1 MRLSPL
7 AFKTG
12 SSHKRAMAGQDH
24 FDLFAVGRDHDPVTH
39 GNLGSD
45 VAHSHWFNAH
55 RGWPVPNGAPTT
67 VEARYPA
74 RQIGPIKGMRL
85 VFGDFGAR

>member
-24 FDLFAVGRDHDPVTH
+24 FDLFAVGRDHDPVAH
-39 GNLGSD
+39 GNFSPD
-45 VAHSHWFNAH
+45 VADPHWFNAH
-55 RGWPVPNGAPTT
+55 RGRPVPNGAPTT
-67 VEARYPA
+67 VKARYPA
-74 RQIGPIKGMRL
+74 RQIGPIEGMRM